1 MSYQLQFYFLWLPKL
16 RQDFPKECTALK
28 LYFWTKFYATVFVWE
43 IIFSDC
49 VKAQNSVSSGTFL
62 LLFFFTAQ
70 WQSPSVFCLSLL
82 HWFLWPYLLE
92 ENHRQTMLMVYQIW
106 SCEAICPS
114 IPKFHLAKPT
124 QFLPLLSAP
133 IPSKKKKKKTQH
145 NQLARWT
152 QVSLHVCCLKPQA
165 KFVFHIF
172 LWQIEN
178 RFWREYKG
186 RFVFVF
192 SLLNTAVELVVGMC
206 CQFNSESGF
215 SFSWKPHR
223 EFFEKSQNFFTVKPG
238 DRENLF
244 TCKSC

>member
-43 IIFSDC
+43 IILSDC
-49 VKAQNSVSSGTFL
+49 FKAQNSVSSGTFL

-70 WQSPSVFCLSLL
+70 WQSPSVFSLSLL
-82 HWFLWPYLLE
+82 HWFLSPYLLE

-133 IPSKKKKKKTQH
+133 IPSKKKKTNTTSWQDEHKS
-145 NQLARWT
+145 
-152 QVSLHVCCLKPQA
+152 VSMSVASNLRPNL
-165 KFVFHIF
+165 FFT
-172 LWQIEN
+172 
-178 RFWREYKG
+178 
-186 RFVFVF
+186 
-192 SLLNTAVELVVGMC
+192 S
-206 CQFNSESGF
+206 
-215 SFSWKPHR
+215 
-223 EFFEKSQNFFTVKPG
+223 FFERLKTDFEENITAGLCLFFFPFKYG
-238 DRENLF
+238 RR
-244 TCKSC
+244 TCGRHVVPV

>member
-1 MSYQLQFYFLWLPKL
+1 MQRHWFFCSEGILEKCYFYSFFFFCMITLYIKMSYQLQFYFLWLPKL

-70 WQSPSVFCLSLL
+70 WQSPSVFSLSLL

-124 QFLPLLSAP
+124 QFLPLLS
-133 IPSKKKKKKTQH
+133 
-145 NQLARWT
+145 
-152 QVSLHVCCLKPQA
+152 
-165 KFVFHIF
+165 
-172 LWQIEN
+172 
-178 RFWREYKG
+178 
-186 RFVFVF
+186 
-192 SLLNTAVELVVGMC
+192 
-206 CQFNSESGF
+206 
-215 SFSWKPHR
+215 
-223 EFFEKSQNFFTVKPG
+223 VKAITI
-238 DRENLF
+238 L
-244 TCKSC
+244 